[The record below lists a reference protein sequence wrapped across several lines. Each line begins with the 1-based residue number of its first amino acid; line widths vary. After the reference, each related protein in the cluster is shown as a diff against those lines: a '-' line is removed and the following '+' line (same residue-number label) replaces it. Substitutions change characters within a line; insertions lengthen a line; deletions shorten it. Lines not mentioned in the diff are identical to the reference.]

1 MRLHLLIIVC
11 VALAGAA
18 CSSSEPRAS
27 TVATDTAPAGS
38 VSVGSS
44 SATASRSR
52 IVVLGDSLTAG
63 LGLSLDQA
71 YPSLLQSKL
80 DDEGYLYEVINGG
93 LSGDTTAGG
102 LRRLDW
108 TLEGDVRILILALG
122 ANDGLRGTPV
132 ESMKENLSAM
142 IERAKRRGIRVVLA
156 GMEAPPNLGTAYT
169 EEFRTAFHDLA
180 QRHDVTFIPFLLEG
194 VAGVTELNQ
203 GDRIHPNRAGA
214 RRIADHVWTSLEPL
228 VRQDAARR

>member
-27 TVATDTAPAGS
+27 TVATDTAPAAP

-44 SATASRSR
+44 SATASRPR

-169 EEFRTAFHDLA
+169 EEFGTAFHDLA